1 MLCRKTPFLSHIHT
15 VFAFHIKLIF
25 VFIKSIQVLFKL
37 KTKTMK
43 RTKILYWVFTGLFGA
58 FMLFSAIPD
67 LLTVPD
73 AVKMVHDDLGYPV
86 YIIPFLGLAKIL
98 GVIAIIIP
106 GFPRIKEWAYA
117 GLAYDLIGATYSLYC
132 IDPSPKGWM
141 GMLGPI
147 LIGALSYYF
156 YHKKL
161 KSFTASQT
169 TI

>member
-1 MLCRKTPFLSHIHT
+1 
-15 VFAFHIKLIF
+15 
-25 VFIKSIQVLFKL
+25 
-37 KTKTMK
+37 MK

-132 IDPSPKGWM
+132 
-141 GMLGPI
+141 
-147 LIGALSYYF
+147 
-156 YHKKL
+156 
-161 KSFTASQT
+161 
-169 TI
+169 

>member
-1 MLCRKTPFLSHIHT
+1 
-15 VFAFHIKLIF
+15 
-25 VFIKSIQVLFKL
+25 
-37 KTKTMK
+37 MK

-117 GLAYDLIGATYSLYC
+117 GLAYDLIGATYSSYC